1 MGIKPLGRKGLT
13 MAASFPGSDTKQLR
27 TATVPLARRLNL
39 GVWLSRFA
47 GPVATLVAV
56 FAAVL
61 LLLKMVAP
69 DLAPYSWLIFAVLP
83 IIMLGTSAWCRKKDL
98 FFTLPE
104 IAELADY
111 FTRSDGRLTTAFER
125 PGLFDE
131 PSFYKQVASLVKSR
145 LPRFDAKWY
154 ATRFLPVA
162 AFAAAA
168 IMIPPRQ
175 PETPKSQQVL
185 AAITQPISE
194 QLQATQ
200 ELLPEKEREEIQKQL
215 EEIQKTPA
223 AVSKEQWEA
232 VEEIQHKVDNA
243 VEQAQATA
251 QQVASQVSDL
261 ANMTGNHQGDST
273 PMGDSPTQQS
283 MDSIIQDLTLKAENP
298 AVPLNAK
305 QRSAL
310 KSAMGKAKAGQ
321 LKKAELKNLER
332 DLKSLCE
339 KLGQCKSGQCS
350 GNGNG
355 PIPGR
360 GGVNRGR
367 ADAELVLGEEKHV
380 EGAQFD
386 EKELENQYMAPEDL
400 MDLGV
405 VPVEPKTEPGTF
417 SASGVKSFG
426 EESGANVSR
435 TRISPSQRSAV
446 SKYFGQD
453 KP

>member
-1 MGIKPLGRKGLT
+1 
-13 MAASFPGSDTKQLR
+13 MAASFAGSDTKQLR

-39 GVWLSRFA
+39 GVWLGQFA
-47 GPVATLVAV
+47 APLATLVAV
-56 FAAVL
+56 FAAML
-61 LLLKMVAP
+61 LVLKMVAP
-69 DLAPYSWLIFAVLP
+69 GLAPYSWLVFAMLP
-83 IIMLGTSAWCRKKDL
+83 ILMLATGAWCRKQNL

-125 PGLFDE
+125 PGLFAE
-131 PSFYKQVASLVKSR
+131 PGFYKQVATLVKSR
-145 LPRFDAKWY
+145 LPHFDAKWY
-154 ATRFLPVA
+154 AMRFLPVA

-168 IMIPPRQ
+168 IIIPPRQ

-194 QLQATQ
+194 QLQAAQ

-232 VEEIQHKVDNA
+232 VEEIQQKVDNA

-251 QQVASQVSDL
+251 QQVASQVSEL
-261 ANMTGNHQGDST
+261 ASMSGSHQGDST

-310 KSAMGKAKAGQ
+310 KSAMGKAKAGK
-321 LKKAELKNLER
+321 LKKAELKNLEQ

-339 KLGQCKSGQCS
+339 KLGQCKGGRCNGNGQC
-350 GNGNG
+350 NGNG
-355 PIPGR
+355 PNPGR

-367 ADAELVLGEEKHV
+367 GDAELVLGEEKHV
-380 EGAQFD
+380 AGAQFQD
-386 EKELENQYMAPEDL
+386 TELENQYVATEDL

-417 SASGVKSFG
+417 SASAVKSFG

>member
-1 MGIKPLGRKGLT
+1 
-13 MAASFPGSDTKQLR
+13 MAANFPGNDTKQLM
-27 TATVPLARRLNL
+27 TATIPLARRLNL
-39 GVWLSRFA
+39 GVWLSQFA
-47 GPVATLVAV
+47 APMATLVAV

-69 DLAPYSWLIFAVLP
+69 SLAQYSWLILAILP
-83 IIMLGTSAWCRKKDL
+83 IIMLATSAWCRKRNL
-98 FFTLPE
+98 FFTVPE

-111 FTRSDGRLTTAFER
+111 FTRSDGRLTTALER
-125 PGLFDE
+125 PALFDE
-131 PSFYKQVASLVKSR
+131 PGFYQRVADLVRSR

-168 IMIPPRQ
+168 IVIPPRQ
-175 PETPKSQQVL
+175 PETQKSQQVL

-194 QLQATQ
+194 QLQAAQ
-200 ELLPEKEREEIQKQL
+200 ELLPENEREEIQKQL

-232 VEEIQHKVDNA
+232 VEEIQQKVDNA

-261 ANMTGNHQGDST
+261 ANMAGNHQGDST
-273 PMGDSPTQQS
+273 PMGDSATQQS

-298 AVPLNAK
+298 MLPLNTK

-310 KSAMGKAKAGQ
+310 KNAMGKAKAGQ

-332 DLKSLCE
+332 DLKSLCD
-339 KLGQCKSGQCS
+339 KLGQCKNGQC
-350 GNGNG
+350 NGNG
-355 PIPGR
+355 QCQNPGR

-367 ADAELVLGEEKHV
+367 GDAELVLGAEKHV
-380 EGAQFD
+380 EGAQFQ
-386 EKELENQYMAPEDL
+386 ETELENQYMAPEDL

-417 SASGVKSFG
+417 SASAVKGFG